1 MANYTLTESYHN
13 QKNKKIWLVKPSA
26 KLDYSDYKKLESKIK
41 ILGGYYS
48 RFTKSFVFENEPS
61 TEQLDEAFG
70 NVADSGTQAREA
82 GVPQSQVAK
91 IAFGKNATV
100 DRRTLRSEYNDG
112 KLLVAKTS
120 YFDGMYDTT
129 RSIPA
134 NEQVWS
140 SKDPGFERQFDY
152 SRSPYISGNYIS
164 FGDYDAKY
172 KPGILPKVVAAPV
185 KQSSLNFYVDIDYS
199 DKVNKDDSYKLDRV
213 DSKRNDLEE
222 GQRVVMSLYGNKYCG
237 KIIDKQISK
246 YRTSTTVLFSGT
258 TTYTDHE
265 DVRYKV
271 LLDNG
276 ITQTYAT
283 FKLDTENEC
292 DEITVP
298 AIVDV
303 DGTKKLPEAFWSFE
317 IVRQVNSI
325 NSMKKQKAAR
335 KKAEYAAA
343 DQKSIDRLTK
353 IFLMNANSWLGW
365 EKENKEYSQKITGET
380 EDEQEY
386 RISKWTNDLGVVP
399 KAPPKVKKT
408 LTEKLIELNTL
419 I

>member
-1 MANYTLTESYHN
+1 MANYTLSESYHN

-26 KLDYSDYKKLESKIK
+26 KLDYSEYKKLESKIK

-48 RFTKSFVFENEPS
+48 RFTKSFVFENEPI

-70 NVADSGTQAREA
+70 NVTDSSTQAREA
-82 GVPQSQVAK
+82 GVPQSKVAK

-152 SRSPYISGNYIS
+152 SRSPYISGNVIS

-172 KPGILPKVVAAPV
+172 KPDILPKVVAAPV

-199 DKVNKDDSYKLDRV
+199 DKVNKDDRYELDRV
-213 DSKRNDLEE
+213 DSDRNDLEE
-222 GQRVVMSLYGNKYCG
+222 SQRVVMSLYGNKYCG

-246 YRTSTTVLFSGT
+246 YRTSMRTWGSSEA
-258 TTYTDHE
+258 TYTEHE

-298 AIVDV
+298 AIVNDKGQKV
-303 DGTKKLPEAFWSFE
+303 LPEAYWHD
-317 IVRQVNSI
+317 IVRIVNNI
-325 NSMKKQKAAR
+325 NSRKKTKAAR
-335 KKAEYAAA
+335 KKAQFAAE
-343 DQKSIDRLTK
+343 DQKVIDRYTK
-353 IFLMNANSWLGW
+353 ELIDDFGRWLGW
-365 EKENKEYSQKITGET
+365 EKDNKEYSQKITGET
-380 EDEQEY
+380 EAEQEY
-386 RISKWTNDLGVVP
+386 RIDKWTNDLGVVP